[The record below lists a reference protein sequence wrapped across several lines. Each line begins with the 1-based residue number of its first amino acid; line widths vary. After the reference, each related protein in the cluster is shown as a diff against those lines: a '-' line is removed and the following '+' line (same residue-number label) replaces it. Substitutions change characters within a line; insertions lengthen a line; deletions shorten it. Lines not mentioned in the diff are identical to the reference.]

1 MPELPEVETV
11 RRDLDRLIVGSTIVD
26 VVFGDFTGSIAH
38 PAPDIF
44 EETLRGRRIVGTGR
58 RGKYLLLRLDSADV
72 IAVHLR
78 MTGHLHVVAAGEPW
92 HKHLHLAMLLDDGR
106 ELRFA
111 DTRKFGRIWLLT
123 PPEVEDLNERIG
135 PEPLDPALTPED
147 FHDRMRQRSRAIK
160 PLLMDQAFLAGIGN
174 IYADE
179 TLYEAHIHPLR
190 AASSLTRPEA
200 DSLLN
205 AIRQILQNA
214 IDLGGTTVR
223 NYRNGEGEPGGNQE
237 RLQIYQ
243 LSEGDPC
250 PRCGTPINRIV
261 VAQRGTRFC
270 ATCQPIEP
278 QA

>member
-11 RRDLDRLIVGSTIVD
+11 RRNLDRLIVGATITD
-26 VVFGDFTGSIAH
+26 VVFGDFTGSIAN

-44 EETLRGRRIVGTGR
+44 ADALQGQRIVGTGR
-58 RGKYLLLRLDSADV
+58 RGKYLLLRLDSGDV

-78 MTGHLHVVAAGEPW
+78 MTGDLHYVPEGEPW
-92 HKHLHLAMLLDDGR
+92 GKHLHLAMLLDDGH

-123 PPEVEDLNERIG
+123 PPEVEDLDERIG
-135 PEPLDPALTPED
+135 PEPLDPALTPEQ
-147 FHDRMRQRSRAIK
+147 FHELLQRHTRAIK
-160 PLLMDQAFLAGIGN
+160 PLIMDQAFLAGVGN

-179 TLYEAHIHPLR
+179 ALFAAQIHPLR
-190 AASSLTRPEA
+190 PASSLSLSETTN
-200 DSLLN
+200 LLN
-205 AIRQILQNA
+205 AIRLAFQNA
-214 IDLGGTTVR
+214 IDRGGTTVR
-223 NYRNGEGEPGGNQE
+223 NYRNAFGEPGGNQE
-237 RLQIYQ
+237 YLQIYQ

-270 ATCQPIEP
+270 ATCQPLEP
-278 QA
+278 